1 MARELTAVIGGG
13 IVGLA
18 IARELTLRRPGSDV
32 VVLEK
37 ESAVGTHQTGHNS
50 GVVHA
55 GLYYAPGSLKA
66 ALCTR
71 GRSLL
76 REYCASRGLAYETLG
91 KLVVAVSSSELDRLA
106 ALERSASSNLV
117 PGLTR
122 VDAAGIAAIEP
133 GVRGIAALHSPQTA
147 ITDFR
152 AIAESLAS
160 DVVAAGGSVRLGCE
174 VVALVRTAGGQRIVL
189 ASGESVLARQVIVCG
204 GLQSDRLAGPGSD
217 DLRIVPFR
225 GEYLS
230 VLPAK
235 QDVVRGLVYPVP
247 DPRYPFLGV
256 HFTRTVTGGLEI
268 GPNAVLALA
277 REGYRR
283 GSVSLADVRDL
294 ATWPGTWRLARRHWR
309 TGARELRGSLSVR
322 AYLRLAQAYVPSIG
336 LADVERG
343 RVGVRAQAVERD
355 GALVDDFRITR
366 SDGVT
371 CLRNAPSP
379 AATSSLAIAEH
390 VVAVLPGG

>member
-1 MARELTAVIGGG
+1 M
-13 IVGLA
+13 
-18 IARELTLRRPGSDV
+18 
-32 VVLEK
+32 
-37 ESAVGTHQTGHNS
+37 
-50 GVVHA
+50 
-55 GLYYAPGSLKA
+55 
-66 ALCTR
+66 
-71 GRSLL
+71 
-76 REYCASRGLAYETLG
+76 
-91 KLVVAVSSSELDRLA
+91 
-106 ALERSASSNLV
+106 
-117 PGLTR
+117 
-122 VDAAGIAAIEP
+122 
-133 GVRGIAALHSPQTA
+133 
-147 ITDFR
+147 
-152 AIAESLAS
+152 
-160 DVVAAGGSVRLGCE
+160 
-174 VVALVRTAGGQRIVL
+174 
-189 ASGESVLARQVIVCG
+189 
-204 GLQSDRLAGPGSD
+204 
-217 DLRIVPFR
+217 
-225 GEYLS
+225 
-230 VLPAK
+230 
-235 QDVVRGLVYPVP
+235 P